1 MKAYTN
7 VSRKTVGE
15 DRVAICPNFGCEF
28 MSRVKPLK
36 FGFLGFGK
44 YPKCKKHHIPLVYID
59 ERIGDF
65 VDAAL
70 ACLFDKTGLPS
81 SELLAS
87 IKSKFPDE
95 LNSFVQ
101 GWVYCITVGR
111 GASIVSHYMDTIS
124 NTYLK
129 QLTKKQIKTLKKGDV
144 SKTNLV
150 NKAIK
155 NGMNEITHQYTR
167 LVKHIRIHSEVL
179 IKQSQLKP
187 LSNSLRNHLISWQ
200 KNMIKQNMAFNSE
213 EMKQKIPLLALKTY
227 YDQILNVGTCR
238 CLIGLNPESKKAK
251 KVKLTAFDRFSAYH
265 DFYTEKLAMK
275 FTKSDINDISTGI
288 KLSVNKN
295 DLNSID
301 KKLGPFKS
309 LNHVKSYI
317 MSHNENSSSDDDKNL
332 CGSLVNQANENI
344 HILENF
350 SSILQELK
358 SKYKNQNITR
368 DHISEHCELTSN
380 FRKSGILTKKSFK
393 KLQNLLGRPIEKE
406 IILGS
411 YSKNKVLNI
420 RHNKNLAEFIGVL
433 IAKGHLEKDR
443 MRINLSGVCKNQIFL
458 DYIKDLLIE
467 IFLLKEERLYFKFG
481 KDMSYIR
488 VNSIVILHELRKLG
502 VISKISNVPV
512 IPKWIFTR
520 NDFIVSCLKGMFEI
534 AGQLIVNSR
543 GSLEIRFIRPK
554 RFIVECFRDL
564 CFRLGLDL
572 SRIYSYQRKMEIYSN
587 SSSISKKFYVSM
599 SKKASLKRFFN
610 LISTLKWELSKDRI
624 QSVLEDRG
632 SSIAEVLEF
641 KFKYD
646 IRDKI
651 LRQAP
656 FEYNLDYLDHIPNPI
671 IIQKLAHLF
680 HIIDDRL
687 FSLDMFGKDSLRCSM
702 FRIKGSQ
709 EIKLLSSFFKPYE
722 DYLLNGNHV
731 IVDSINGQKLSQMI
745 LNAESFYKNK
755 DDVFSIGNN
764 IKHYFLQRY
773 ASKFKPR
780 YDSILASELLLWSEV
795 NDNQYDINHITGHA
809 DYLVYDPSCNTFYL
823 CDYKPDEI
831 NFLPTIPQVAMYGIL
846 FDKLIN
852 FKNINIKCITFNKK
866 DSWEYDPSI
875 LFIHI
880 PVIIKNLQDQ
890 GFPIDPIWQK
900 CFSNDFKTF
909 FINTI

>member
-1 MKAYTN
+1 
-7 VSRKTVGE
+7 
-15 DRVAICPNFGCEF
+15 
-28 MSRVKPLK
+28 
-36 FGFLGFGK
+36 LGFGK
-44 YPKCKKHHIPLVYID
+44 YPKCKKHHIPLVYLD

-70 ACLFDKTGLPS
+70 ACLLDKAGLPP

-87 IKSKFPDE
+87 VKSKFLDE
-95 LNSFVQ
+95 LNLFVQ

-155 NGMNEITHQYTR
+155 NGINEITNQYTR
-167 LVKHIRIHSEVL
+167 LIKHIRVHSEVL
-179 IKQSQLKP
+179 IKHSQLKP

-200 KNMIKQNMAFNSE
+200 KNTIKQNMAFNSE
-213 EMKQKIPLLALKTY
+213 EMKKKIPLLELKTY

-238 CLIGLNPESKKAK
+238 CLIGLNPESEEAK

-288 KLSVNKN
+288 KSSINKN

-301 KKLGPFKS
+301 KKLGHFKS
-309 LNHVKSYI
+309 LNHDKSHI
-317 MSHNENSSSDDDKNL
+317 MSHNENSSSDNDKNL
-332 CGSLVNQANENI
+332 SGSLVNHPNENI

-358 SKYKNQNITR
+358 SKYINQKITR
-368 DHISEHCELTSN
+368 DDIIEHCELTSN
-380 FRKSGILTKKSFK
+380 FRKSGILTKESFE
-393 KLQNLLGRPIEKE
+393 KLQNLLGRLIEYE
-406 IILGS
+406 SILGS
-411 YSKNKVLNI
+411 YRKNKVLNL
-420 RHNKNLAEFIGVL
+420 RHNRKLAEFIGIL
-433 IAKGHLEKDR
+433 IAKGHIEKDR
-443 MRINLSGVCKNQIFL
+443 IRINLSGVCKNQIFL
-458 DYIKDLLIE
+458 DYIKDLLID

-481 KDMSYIR
+481 KDSSYVR
-488 VNSIVILHELRKLG
+488 VNSIVIIHELRKLG
-502 VISKISNVPV
+502 VISEISNVPD

-520 NDFIVSCLKGMFEI
+520 NDFVVSCLKGMFEI

-554 RFIVECFRDL
+554 WIIVECFRDL
-564 CFRLGLDL
+564 CFRLGLEL

-587 SSSISKKFYVSM
+587 NTSISKKFYVSM
-599 SKKASLKRFFN
+599 SKKTSLERFFN

-624 QSVLEDRG
+624 QSLLEDRG
-632 SSIAEVLEF
+632 SSLAEVLEF

-646 IRDKI
+646 KRDKI

-656 FEYNLDYLDHIPNPI
+656 FEYNLEYLCHIPNPI
-671 IIQKLAHLF
+671 IIQKLSQLF
-680 HIIDDRL
+680 HIINDHL

-709 EIKLLSSFFKPYE
+709 EMKLLSSFFKPYE
-722 DYLLNGNHV
+722 NYLLNGNHV
-731 IVDSINGQKLSQMI
+731 IVNSINGQKLSQMI
-745 LNAESFYKNK
+745 LNAENFYKNK

-764 IKHYFLQRY
+764 IKHYFLQNY
-773 ASKFKPR
+773 VSKFKPR

-795 NDNQYDINHITGHA
+795 NDSQYDINHITGHA
-809 DYLVYDPSCNTFYL
+809 DYLIYDPSCDTFYL

-831 NFLPTIPQVAMYGIL
+831 SFLPTIPQVSMYGLL
-846 FDKLIN
+846 FSKLIN
-852 FKNINIKCITFNKK
+852 SKNINIRCITFNKR

-875 LFIHI
+875 LLTHI
-880 PVIIKNLQDQ
+880 PLIIKNLQNQ
-890 GFPIDPIWQK
+890 GIPIDPIWEK
-900 CFSNDFKTF
+900 CFSNDYKAF